1 MGALNIIFS
10 IVYIVA
16 GILAAIGGCL
26 FMYFVQEFFVVLL
39 SIYLMFAPRKK
50 TTHPPLA
57 LALTAPTH
65 ARTASLECL

>member
-39 SIYLMFAPRKK
+39 SIYLMFAPHKNS
-50 TTHPPLA
+50 HPPLA

-65 ARTASLECL
+65 ARTASLGCL